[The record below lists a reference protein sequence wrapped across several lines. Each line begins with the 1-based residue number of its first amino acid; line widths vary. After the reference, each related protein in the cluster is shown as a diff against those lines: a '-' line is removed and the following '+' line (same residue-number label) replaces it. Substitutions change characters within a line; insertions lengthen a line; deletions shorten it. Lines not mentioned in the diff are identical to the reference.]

1 MAIGIQDEHEELR
14 TAVQGWA
21 EARDVAGAMRAALE
35 ADTDAVPGY
44 WADLAGQGLLAIHLA
59 EEFGGQGA
67 GLVELAVVAEELG
80 RAAAVG
86 PWDTTAIVAGIVAAA
101 GSGSLAKGVLPG
113 LADGS
118 LSATLS
124 IPIAAPDGSPMA
136 ASGLTGVRDAD
147 GSIVISGSLRPLLHG
162 SIVTHGLAAAVVGGD
177 PAGETVWVLLERADA
192 ADVIAL
198 PSFDLT
204 RPCATWVFDG
214 ARVPAERVLDGATT
228 GMVRDLALVVLSAEA
243 VGGARW
249 CLDSAAEHAR
259 TREQFG
265 RPIGQFQGIKH
276 RLANMLVSVE
286 QAVAATWDAALVL
299 GAEFGATSGDET
311 DQGSLAVQL
320 AAALALDGYVEAAK
334 GAIQVLGGM
343 GFTWEHDAHVHLRR
357 ATTLRQLVGGTAP
370 LRAESARLALAG
382 WRRRLTV
389 DLPPEAEAMRADL
402 GAVVARIAAIE
413 DPAVRHRALADE
425 GLLAPHWPAP
435 WGRDAGA
442 VEQLVIDQVC
452 AEADLKRPNL
462 AVAAWA
468 LPTIMA
474 HGTAEQTE
482 RWVGPTLRGE
492 YIWCQLFSEPG
503 AGSDLAALST
513 RATRVD
519 GGWSLTGQK
528 VWTSVAQRAHWGIC
542 LARTNPD
549 VPKHRGITYFLV
561 DMKSAGIDIRPLRE
575 ITGDALFN
583 EVFFDDCFVP
593 DECVVGEVDGGWKL
607 ARTTLANERVSL
619 SSDSAFGGALEGVL
633 HRVAA
638 DSALQDPVTLD
649 RLGYLLAEAQSLA
662 QLGMRATLR
671 SVGGLQP
678 GSESSVRKLLGAE
691 FDQRVHEFGLDICGP
706 DGALMQ
712 GDAAASAYGVLQSK
726 CMTIAGGTSEV
737 QRNVI
742 GERLLG
748 LPRDPEPGR

>member
-1 MAIGIQDEHEELR
+1 MAIGIRDEHEELR
-14 TAVQGWA
+14 AAVQGWA
-21 EARDVAGAMRAALE
+21 EAHGVAEAMRTAL
-35 ADTDAVPGY
+35 DAEGDALPPY
-44 WADLAGQGLLAIHLA
+44 WGDLAEQGLLAIHLP

-67 GLVELAVVAEELG
+67 GIVELAVVAEELG
-80 RAAAVG
+80 RTAAVG
-86 PWDTTAIVAGIVAAA
+86 PWDTTAIVAGVVAASA
-101 GSGSLAKGVLPG
+101 GPGLAKDVLPG

-118 LSATLS
+118 LTATVAVPTAVSDGSPVAPVGL
-124 IPIAAPDGSPMA
+124 IGTREPDGSLVV
-136 ASGLTGVRDAD
+136 SGAV
-147 GSIVISGSLRPLLHG
+147 RPLVHG
-162 SIVTHGLAAAVVGGD
+162 AVVTHALVSVDVDGVGR
-177 PAGETVWVLLERADA
+177 WVLLEREDA
-192 ADVIAL
+192 AEVTPL
-198 PSFDLT
+198 PTFDLT
-204 RPCATWVFDG
+204 RPCAAWTLDA
-214 ARVPAERVLDGATT
+214 ARIAPEQVLDGATT
-228 GMVRDLALVVLSAEA
+228 GSIRDLTLVVLSAEA
-243 VGGARW
+243 SGGARW
-249 CLDSAAEHAR
+249 CVDTAAEHAR

-265 RPIGQFQGIKH
+265 RAIGQFQGIKH
-276 RLANMLVSVE
+276 RVANMLVSVE
-286 QAVAATWDAALVL
+286 QGVAATWDAAMVL
-299 GAEFGATSGDET
+299 EAEYGATAGDET

-320 AAALALDGYVEAAK
+320 AAALALDGYLESAK
-334 GAIQVLGGM
+334 SAIQVLGGM

-357 ATTLRQLVGGTAP
+357 ASTLRLLVGGTAP

-382 WRRRLTV
+382 WRRRLAI
-389 DLPPEAEAMRADL
+389 DLPPEAQALRAEL
-402 GAVVARIAAIE
+402 GVLVDRIAAIE
-413 DPAVRHRALADE
+413 DPVAQRRALADN

-452 AEADLKRPNL
+452 AEAGLKRPNL
-462 AVAAWA
+462 SVAAWA

-549 VPKHRGITYFLV
+549 VPKHRGISYFLV
-561 DMKSAGIDIRPLRE
+561 DMSSPGIEVRPLRE
-575 ITGDALFN
+575 ITGECLFN

-593 DECVVGEVDGGWKL
+593 DDCLVGEVDGGWKL

-619 SSDSAFGGALEGVL
+619 STDSAFGGALEGVL
-633 HRVAA
+633 ARVAA
-638 DSALQDPVTLD
+638 RSELQDPVTLD
-649 RLGYLLAEAQSLA
+649 RLGRLLAEAQSLA

-678 GSESSVRKLLGAE
+678 GSESSVRKLVGAE
-691 FDQRVHEFGLDICGP
+691 FDQRVHEFGLDLCGP
-706 DGALMQ
+706 EGAVTE
-712 GDAAASAYGVLQSK
+712 GDAAFSAYMVLQSK